1 MNTLYNIISEE
12 INNLILENRESKNIN
27 LARKYLK
34 FNGYDDINA
43 QKILDSIRTDIPNS
57 RLGQCKFLK
66 GVVRFYLNNELNDGN
81 TIHSLNKVLPYIAS
95 EAHINEYDNDLNGMG
110 LNDIINRFSASIKQD
125 SELSRQ
131 NSYSKQHI
139 QNTDYKIVKIPD
151 FNTASQYGEYTQWC
165 VTHSSDMYD
174 SYTNNGIGLFYFCL
188 KNGFENIP
196 KEKGEN
202 APLDEYGLSM
212 IAVSVDED
220 GEPNTIT
227 CRWNHDMNGNDH
239 IMTKDELEELLGVN
253 FYEVFKPYTEDELM
267 SKGKVSRKLAVELLS
282 QGVDPKDIF
291 DYIGDMHEGLT
302 RVELNNKCSFI
313 DSNNRLIGDGKLW
326 FTYAS
331 SFNNGFAKVNL
342 NNKWSFI
349 DTNGKLIGDGNQW
362 FDDVN
367 DFEDRLAKVQLNN
380 KYSLINKKGELIYN
394 GKLWFNWINNVFK
407 YDFAIVELDDKCTLI
422 GINGKLIGDG
432 NLWFDDVGDFYNGF
446 AAVQLNNKWS
456 FIDTEGN
463 YIKNGKLW
471 FDRASNFKNGFA
483 SVGLNNKYTFIDTN
497 GNYIKNGEL
506 WFDYASPFKTNF
518 AIVELNNKYSL
529 LSIEGNLI
537 YNGKLWFD
545 ELFKTK
551 NDFYITKLN
560 NKWTFINPN
569 GKLIGGGNLWFSW
582 IDDFINDFAKVEL
595 KGKFSFI
602 NTNGELIGNGKLW
615 FDTAYDFNNGYAVVQ
630 VNNGVYNMD
639 TNLNFY
645 DYYTDKPITSPFQST
660 NENKINITKIIKESI
675 NSLIYKKLQ

>member
-1 MNTLYNIISEE
+1 MNILYNIISEE
-12 INNLILENRESKNIN
+12 INNLILEYSSEKKLPFDEDEFKNKNYLEQYTDWLEDFGKYGELPASKLNFWDEIKKAIN
-27 LARKYLK
+27 TIIENHLQ
-34 FNGYDDINA
+34 N
-43 QKILDSIRTDIPNS
+43 
-57 RLGQCKFLK
+57 RLGLGLK
-66 GVVRFYLNNELNDGN
+66 DKDVDEILSELQ
-81 TIHSLNKVLPYIAS
+81 
-95 EAHINEYDNDLNGMG
+95 
-110 LNDIINRFSASIKQD
+110 DIIGNN
-125 SELSRQ
+125 L
-131 NSYSKQHI
+131 
-139 QNTDYKIVKIPD
+139 V
-151 FNTASQYGEYTQWC
+151 FNNKGNLYVERSVIINGKADT
-165 VTHSSDMYD
+165 YD
-174 SYTNNGIGLFYFCL
+174 KSNG
-188 KNGFENIP
+188 
-196 KEKGEN
+196 
-202 APLDEYGLSM
+202 
-212 IAVSVDED
+212 
-220 GEPNTIT
+220 
-227 CRWNHDMNGNDH
+227 NGNDP
-239 IMTKDELEELLGVN
+239 TKLYNSLIQNYQNNVGGCWSYKTNGSESYCSMVRGDNITIRGYIRLEDIDFVKTVLLN
-253 FYEVFKPYTEDELM
+253 FYYDDEHEIRVKP
-267 SKGKVSRKLAVELLS
+267 KAQVELFEVLFDGKYKIPLRGRLIVNATYFGNNSTYDQRGYAKVDDGFGNYDYMDREGNIYDLTTMVNQQLS
-282 QGVDPKDIF
+282 KGVDPKDIF
-291 DYIGDMHEGLT
+291 DKIGVMHEGLT
-302 RVELNNKCSFI
+302 IVELNNKYSFI

-326 FTYAS
+326 FNDVGG
-331 SFNNGFAKVNL
+331 FNNGFAKVNL
-342 NNKWSFI
+342 N
-349 DTNGKLIGDGNQW
+349 D
-362 FDDVN
+362 
-367 DFEDRLAKVQLNN
+367 
-380 KYSLINKKGELIYN
+380 
-394 GKLWFNWINNVFK
+394 
-407 YDFAIVELDDKCTLI
+407 
-422 GINGKLIGDG
+422 
-432 NLWFDDVGDFYNGF
+432 
-446 AAVQLNNKWS
+446 KWS

-551 NDFYITKLN
+551 NDFYRTRLN

-615 FDTAYDFNNGYAVVQ
+615 FDTAYDFNNGYAVVK